1 MKRSFLVWCIAIFF
15 FLPALAYGGSHVSY
29 SKRLGKSF
37 VQEALRHYSMV
48 KDPDV
53 VNMVNRVGRRI
64 LKAIGAN
71 PDTYHFFI
79 VREDEPNAFAIPGG
93 YIFIFDG
100 LLKELTKEDEL
111 AGVLAHEIAHVERN
125 HFFKDEKKLSALD
138 IATIAAILLSGGSMA
153 TTAIAGATNI
163 SIRLQFSREN
173 EAEADS
179 YALRYLIKAGYPPS
193 GLLDF
198 FNTLLRYERF
208 NPQTVPAYMSTHPAL
223 RKRRL
228 NVINFT
234 RRNPFRQKNRD
245 IRQVLAWKR
254 VLAILMAEDLHIGEE
269 GIILQKLN
277 LEDISL
283 PVRTEIEDYLLG
295 VMYMKKGY
303 FDKAIQKYISALMY
317 HKNYLYYADLAYC
330 YLKKQNLRKAFE
342 AAEESIKLNR
352 NYALPY
358 IIMGIIS
365 HKKGELSR
373 ALSYLGK
380 ALRVNPYDILANY
393 HIAMVYGEEGNKL
406 MKAYY
411 LGQYF
416 RNSLDPFSALKEL
429 RRAKDLARKGSPLFY
444 RIEKEIEEIEREG
457 V

>member
-1 MKRSFLVWCIAIFF
+1 MKKNFLFVFILSFLLF
-15 FLPALAYGGSHVSY
+15 PSLAHGRSVSY

-37 VQEALRHYSMV
+37 VQEALRHYSIV

-71 PDTYHFFI
+71 PGSYHFFI
-79 VREDEPNAFAIPGG
+79 VQEDEPNAFAIPGG

-208 NPQTVPAYMSTHPAL
+208 NPQMIPAYMSTHPAL
-223 RKRRL
+223 RQRRL
-228 NVINFT
+228 NVIHFIK
-234 RRNPFRQKNRD
+234 RHPYKKKAKD
-245 IRQVLAWKR
+245 IKRILAWKR
-254 VLAILMAEDLHIGEE
+254 VLAILMAEDLHTDDENV
-269 GIILQKLN
+269 ILQKLQLN
-277 LEDISL
+277 DI
-283 PVRTEIEDYLLG
+283 PEERREEIGNYLLG

-303 FDKAIQKYISALMY
+303 LDKAIEKYLLALKD
-317 HKNYLYYADLAYC
+317 HQNYLYYADLAYC
-330 YLKKQNLRKAFE
+330 YLKKQDLKRAAE
-342 AAEESIKLNR
+342 AAKKSIMIDGE
-352 NYALPY
+352 YALPY

-365 HKKGELSR
+365 HKRGNLDGALTYLKR
-373 ALSYLGK
+373 ALQI
-380 ALRVNPYDILANY
+380 NPYDILANY
-393 HIAMVYGEEGNKL
+393 HIALVYGEKGNAL
-406 MKAYY
+406 LKAYY

-416 RNSLDPFSALKEL
+416 RNSLNPASALREL
-429 RRAKDLARKGSPLFY
+429 ERAKDMAEKGSSLY
-444 RIEKEIEEIEREG
+444 YKIEREIEEIKREG